1 VYIIADNH
9 FSVSTFPV
17 VTVNR
22 FSTKV
27 LLASGISIALRI
39 DQNTLLFKSLGSVKH
54 FFYVFERITLCS
66 PSCIWSK
73 IKQKMIL

>member
-54 FFYVFERITLCS
+54 FFFFMFLKEVPYARQAAFG
-66 PSCIWSK
+66 
-73 IKQKMIL
+73 QK

>member
-39 DQNTLLFKSLGSVKH
+39 DQNTLLFKSLGSVKI
-54 FFYVFERITLCS
+54 FF
-66 PSCIWSK
+66 
-73 IKQKMIL
+73 